1 VASEMPAPNAGVLFD
16 ARHVTKTFGG
26 LRAVDDVSMQV
37 REGTI
42 HALIG
47 PNGAGKTTFFN
58 AVSGYALPDSGT
70 VTFRGTDVT
79 RTMNWRRIA
88 MGMGRTFQT
97 PSIFPELT
105 VDENVRLGVRARA
118 KQASRLRTP
127 GGEAKAVV
135 DRRVDELLGFVNLTA
150 QRDRPLAEL
159 AHGSQRLCEIAMSL
173 STDPVFVLLD
183 EPMAGLAEAETD
195 RIMGVIRDLR
205 ERLKLTVLF
214 VEHNM
219 RVVLSLA
226 DRITVL
232 DRGRLLAEGTPAEIA
247 ANEAVRN
254 AYLGEGVLEHV

>member
-1 VASEMPAPNAGVLFD
+1 VLLE
-16 ARHVTKTFGG
+16 ATGITKVFGG
-26 LRAVDDVSMQV
+26 VRAVDDVSLRV

-58 AVSGYALPDSGT
+58 AVSGYAFPERGR

-79 RTMNWRRIA
+79 RTVNWRRVA

-97 PSIFPELT
+97 PSVFPELT
-105 VDENVRLGVRARA
+105 VDENVRLGVRAHA
-118 KQASRLRTP
+118 GQAFRLRAPT
-127 GGEAKAVV
+127 GAARATV
-135 DRRVDELLGFVNLTA
+135 DTRVDELLGFVNLTA
-150 QRDRPLAEL
+150 QRARPVAEL

-173 STDPVFVLLD
+173 STDPVLVLLD

-195 RIMGVIRDLR
+195 RIIGVIRDLR
-205 ERLKLTVLF
+205 ERLGLTVLF

-219 RVVLSLA
+219 RVVLALA

-232 DRGRLLAEGTPAEIA
+232 DRGKLLAEGSPAEIA
-247 ANEAVRN
+247 ANEAVRS
-254 AYLGEGVLEHV
+254 AYLGEGVLDHV

>member
-1 VASEMPAPNAGVLFD
+1 VASNILLQAE
-16 ARHVTKTFGG
+16 HVTKSFGG
-26 LRAVDDVSMQV
+26 VRAVDDVSLMV
-37 REGTI
+37 LEGTI

-58 AVSGYALPDSGT
+58 AISGFMFPERGH

-79 RTMNWRRIA
+79 RTVNWKRIA

-97 PSIFPELT
+97 PSVFPELT
-105 VDENVRLGVRARA
+105 VDANVRLGVRAHA
-118 KQASRLRTP
+118 KQAFRLRAP
-127 GGEAKAVV
+127 GGEAKAAV
-135 DRRVDELLGFVNLTA
+135 DRRVDELLGFVNLLA
-150 QRDRPLAEL
+150 QRDRPLSEL

-173 STDPVFVLLD
+173 STDPILVLLD

-195 RIMGVIRDLR
+195 RIMRVIRDLR
-205 ERLKLTVLF
+205 ERLGLTVLF

-232 DRGRLLAEGTPAEIA
+232 DRGKLLAEGTPAEIA
-247 ANEAVRN
+247 ANEAVRS
-254 AYLGEGVLEHV
+254 AYLGEGVLDHV

>member
-1 VASEMPAPNAGVLFD
+1 VAERVLLEATGVS
-16 ARHVTKTFGG
+16 KIFGG
-26 LRAVDDVSMQV
+26 LRAVDDVSIAV

-58 AVSGYALPDSGT
+58 AISGFAFPERGT
-70 VTFRGTDVT
+70 VRFLGQDVT
-79 RTMNWRRIA
+79 RMQNWRRVA

-97 PSIFPELT
+97 PSIFQELT
-105 VDENVRLGVRARA
+105 VDENVRLGVVAHA
-118 KQASRLRTP
+118 KQAFRLSAPR
-127 GGEAKAVV
+127 GAAKSAI
-135 DRRVDELLGFVNLTA
+135 DARVDELLGFVNLAA
-150 QRDRPLAEL
+150 QRDRPISEL

-173 STDPVFVLLD
+173 STDPTMVLLD

-195 RIMGVIRDLR
+195 RIMAVIRDLR
-205 ERLKLTVLF
+205 VRLGLTVLF

-247 ANEAVRN
+247 ANEAVRG

>member
-1 VASEMPAPNAGVLFD
+1 MASEVRAPDAGVLFD

-79 RTMNWRRIA
+79 RMMNWRRIA

-105 VDENVRLGVRARA
+105 VDENVRLGVRAHA
-118 KQASRLRTP
+118 KQAFLLRTP

-173 STDPVFVLLD
+173 STDPVLVLLD

-195 RIMGVIRDLR
+195 RIMGVIRQLR

-232 DRGRLLAEGTPAEIA
+232 DRGRLLAEGTPPEIA